1 MAHFPFIALNMIV
14 KNESRTITR
23 LLESVIKHIDA
34 VVISDTGST
43 DNTKEV
49 VAQFMAQYPEKCL
62 HWLADINFKNFG
74 YNRTYSLKGCV
85 DWMENTHH
93 FNSITANGASA
104 YILLMDAD
112 MIFKQNS
119 DKTLKEFLALAD
131 LKCANK
137 LNMFQGSE
145 HFYYHNVRLI
155 SNTIWSKCHYV
166 GVTHEYVATEGAT
179 SGVAVI
185 SGNILK
191 TDFFIEDIGD
201 GGAKGDKFER
211 DIRLLTAGLVEEPT
225 NERYMFYLANTM
237 RDAGHYEDAI
247 PMYQR
252 RIDAGGWFEEVW
264 MSYYEMGNCY
274 MRLNNPDMAVIMWFK
289 GFQFSDYRVENLYEI
304 VKYYCRS
311 CNHKLAYYLYLMA
324 REVLDSRPQLDDV
337 LFFKKDVY
345 EYLLDFEYTIC
356 ANYYN
361 PLKRDIMAVYMA
373 IFRNPLLDNSTRG
386 LLLNNL
392 KFEAPKMRDIS
403 APSHFV
409 SLLEL
414 VPPVVDDEYVAS
426 TPTLAYNE
434 RTGDLYVNVRYV
446 NYKIDATNGNY
457 LQQSYIGTQNYF
469 QVFKQKGDNWECTF
483 VDWLRY
489 NTIVDGNC
497 NGGYVGLEDVRI
509 LLVNKTATIHDPFS
523 GDTISID
530 NKTAV
535 IYNCN
540 RGIRDTGIMTVECG
554 FIENGATVNDTRF
567 ESIVG
572 DDTPISLEKNW
583 VCFYD
588 NREQKCKFI
597 YKWGP
602 EMVIGE
608 KQGATFL
615 KTHTIVAPP
624 IFRDFRGSSNGVAIG
639 DDEIWFICHL
649 VNYEERR
656 FYYHCFVVLDC
667 KTYAVLRYSKLW
679 TFEGSPVEYC
689 LSFIHNSQKGKLVIG

>member
-179 SGVAVI
+179 SGATEGATSGATEGATSGATEGATSGVAVI

-237 RDAGHYEDAI
+237 RDAGH
-247 PMYQR
+247 
-252 RIDAGGWFEEVW
+252 
-264 MSYYEMGNCY
+264 
-274 MRLNNPDMAVIMWFK
+274 
-289 GFQFSDYRVENLYEI
+289 
-304 VKYYCRS
+304 
-311 CNHKLAYYLYLMA
+311 
-324 REVLDSRPQLDDV
+324 
-337 LFFKKDVY
+337 
-345 EYLLDFEYTIC
+345 
-356 ANYYN
+356 
-361 PLKRDIMAVYMA
+361 
-373 IFRNPLLDNSTRG
+373 
-386 LLLNNL
+386 
-392 KFEAPKMRDIS
+392 
-403 APSHFV
+403 
-409 SLLEL
+409 
-414 VPPVVDDEYVAS
+414 
-426 TPTLAYNE
+426 
-434 RTGDLYVNVRYV
+434 
-446 NYKIDATNGNY
+446 
-457 LQQSYIGTQNYF
+457 
-469 QVFKQKGDNWECTF
+469 
-483 VDWLRY
+483 
-489 NTIVDGNC
+489 
-497 NGGYVGLEDVRI
+497 
-509 LLVNKTATIHDPFS
+509 
-523 GDTISID
+523 
-530 NKTAV
+530 
-535 IYNCN
+535 
-540 RGIRDTGIMTVECG
+540 
-554 FIENGATVNDTRF
+554 
-567 ESIVG
+567 
-572 DDTPISLEKNW
+572 
-583 VCFYD
+583 
-588 NREQKCKFI
+588 
-597 YKWGP
+597 
-602 EMVIGE
+602 
-608 KQGATFL
+608 
-615 KTHTIVAPP
+615 
-624 IFRDFRGSSNGVAIG
+624 
-639 DDEIWFICHL
+639 
-649 VNYEERR
+649 
-656 FYYHCFVVLDC
+656 
-667 KTYAVLRYSKLW
+667 
-679 TFEGSPVEYC
+679 
-689 LSFIHNSQKGKLVIG
+689 